1 MMMRSK
7 YLKAGGPVAAGVLF
21 LWTGLCA
28 RAGTSAVEGYGDHF
42 LYDVGRLPKNILVE
56 AIGHVVL
63 HAESHEDSSIPPEK
77 RAPRPSSVVT
87 RFPIYEPRG
96 GGFASVGEIRVA
108 ETVPASRGGYG
119 GWIKYLATER
129 RGRFIRVIVDPYKDR
144 RVWVQPAPG
153 DAVIFSELIGRAKPV
168 EGEIDIFLFSRETRL
183 YSGPRLDAPFQLLR
197 SNENERAK
205 AYAPVAFTRG
215 FVQIVSRRI
224 DTRDPHGI
232 STVDSEPLGWIRIR
246 DDAGRLAFFL
256 YTYSWL

>member
-1 MMMRSK
+1 MKLKS
-7 YLKAGGPVAAGVLF
+7 LKAGGHVAAGVLF
-21 LWTGLCA
+21 LWTSLCVWP
-28 RAGTSAVEGYGDHF
+28 GTFAVEGYGDHF

-56 AIGHVVL
+56 AIGYVVL
-63 HAESHEDSSIPPEK
+63 HAESKEDHSNTPAT
-77 RAPRPSSVVT
+77 RAPQPSSVLT

-96 GGFASVGEIRVA
+96 GGFASAGEIRVA

-119 GWIKYLATER
+119 GWIKFLATER

-144 RVWVQPAPG
+144 RVWVKPAPG
-153 DAVIFSELIGRAKPV
+153 DAVIYSELIGRAKPV
-168 EGEIDIFLFSRETRL
+168 EGEIDIFLFSGETKL
-183 YSGPRLDAPFQLLR
+183 YAGPRLDAPIQILR
-197 SNENERAK
+197 PNENERAK
-205 AYAPVAFTRG
+205 AYAPVAFTRE

-224 DTRDPHGI
+224 DPRDPHGI